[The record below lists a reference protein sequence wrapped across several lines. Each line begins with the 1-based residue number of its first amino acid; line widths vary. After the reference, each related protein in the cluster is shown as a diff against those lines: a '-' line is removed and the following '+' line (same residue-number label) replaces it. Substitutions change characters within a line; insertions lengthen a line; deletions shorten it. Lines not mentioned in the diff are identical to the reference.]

1 MSARIN
7 NLLGVT
13 NTYLFKQFIEKIT
26 NSDVKQ
32 QCIMKPLENPEKGKQ
47 LHYFLLR
54 NKIIKHNERVIPD
67 HYIAYG
73 KNENSKE
80 MTQQLRRIRKG

>member
-1 MSARIN
+1 
-7 NLLGVT
+7 
-13 NTYLFKQFIEKIT
+13 
-26 NSDVKQ
+26 
-32 QCIMKPLENPEKGKQ
+32 MKPLENPEKGKQ

-54 NKIIKHNERVIPD
+54 NKIIKHNESVIPD

-80 MTQQLRRIRKG
+80 MTQQFRRKRKG